1 MHNASLQETSPG
13 DLVQSAL
20 YQALDMM
27 NARQVREF
35 AVPPSTLMGPG
46 AVSRCGQSLLDRG
59 IERVFLM
66 VDGGLHQ
73 AGMTQVLL
81 RSLEQ
86 SGVAYEIWACPPGE
100 PIDTDVNAA
109 VTQLLQVQCDG
120 VIALGGGSVLDA
132 AKATALQAANPTL
145 NFAELIPSLRLKRRL
160 PLIAIPTT
168 AGTGSEATNV
178 SVIIAMPQHRKQVL
192 VHSLLIPDMAIIDAC
207 LTLGVPSHVTAA
219 TGIDALT
226 HAIEAYVATNVTGLT
241 RALAHRA
248 ITLIGQAL
256 PQAVGQGQDLAARES
271 LMMASYMAG
280 MAFSNAGLGLCHACA
295 HQIGA
300 AYGIAHGAAN
310 AIMLPQVMEF
320 NRLVCKRT
328 FAEIGHALTRETCD
342 AAGTI
347 RAIAQLIEDVGLGG
361 NLASYG
367 GQESDYAEF
376 ARAALQDV
384 CIQSNPRTVTEAQIV
399 ALYRGS

>member
-1 MHNASLQETSPG
+1 
-13 DLVQSAL
+13 
-20 YQALDMM
+20 
-27 NARQVREF
+27 
-35 AVPPSTLMGPG
+35 
-46 AVSRCGQSLLDRG
+46 
-59 IERVFLM
+59 
-66 VDGGLHQ
+66 
-73 AGMTQVLL
+73 
-81 RSLEQ
+81 LEQ

-145 NFAELIPSLRLKRRL
+145 NFAELTPSLRLKRRL

-192 VHSLLIPDMAIIDAC
+192 VHALLIPDMAIIDAC

-310 AIMLPQVMEF
+310 AIMLPQVMDF